1 MAQQY
6 PPPGYYYPPPAAVPT
21 STSGWAIFSLI
32 AGILAW
38 LGVFGLGGIVAIIS
52 GYIAKNEITNSGGR
66 VGGNGM
72 ATTGLVLGWLN
83 IVVACLG
90 VCLFILFFSGVLA
103 LPVFLNGI
111 LPTTTPIY

>member
-6 PPPGYYYPPPAAVPT
+6 PPPTYYSPPPAPPA

-38 LGVFGLGGIVAIIS
+38 LGVFGLGGIVAIIT
-52 GYIAKNEITNSGGR
+52 GYIAKNEINNSAGR

-83 IVVACLG
+83 IAVACLA
-90 VCLFILFFSGVLA
+90 VCLFILFFTGVLA
-103 LPVFLNGI
+103 LPVFLNGF
-111 LPTTTPIY
+111 LPTSAPTY

>member
-6 PPPGYYYPPPAAVPT
+6 PQPGYYSPPPAVPA

-52 GYIAKNEITNSGGR
+52 GYIAKNEIKNSAGR
-66 VGGNGM
+66 VAGNGM

-83 IVVACLG
+83 IAVACLG

-111 LPTTTPIY
+111 LPTPQPIY

>member
-6 PPPGYYYPPPAAVPT
+6 PPPGYYSPPPPYASA
-21 STSGWAIFSLI
+21 STSGWAILSLI

-52 GYIAKNEITNSGGR
+52 GYIAKNEIKNSAGR
-66 VGGNGM
+66 VGGNGL

-83 IVVACLG
+83 IVFACLG
-90 VCLFILFFSGVLA
+90 VCLVVLLFTGVLA
-103 LPVFLNGI
+103 
-111 LPTTTPIY
+111 TPIFLKGIFPTLTPTY

>member
-6 PPPGYYYPPPAAVPT
+6 PPPGNYYSPPPAAPT
-21 STSGWAIFSLI
+21 PTSGWAIFSLI

-38 LGVFGLGGIVAIIS
+38 LGVFGLGGIAAIIS
-52 GYIAKNEITNSGGR
+52 GYIARNEIKNSAGR
-66 VGGNGM
+66 IGGNGM

-83 IVVACLG
+83 VAATCLCA
-90 VCLFILFFSGVLA
+90 CLFILFFSGVLT
-103 LPVFLNGI
+103 LPFFLNGI

>member
-6 PPPGYYYPPPAAVPT
+6 PPPGYYYPPPPYAPA

-52 GYIAKNEITNSGGR
+52 GYIAKNEIKNSK
-66 VGGNGM
+66 
-72 ATTGLVLGWLN
+72 
-83 IVVACLG
+83 
-90 VCLFILFFSGVLA
+90 
-103 LPVFLNGI
+103 GI
-111 LPTTTPIY
+111 LPTVSPNY